1 MPSKVL
7 LTYPLPCETGDQDK
21 LNYDFI
27 ESPVERLHELTQAQ
41 RKEIEGVMC
50 LLSERISKD
59 VLDALPNL
67 KVIANYAVGLDNIDV
82 DECTKRKIMV
92 CHTPDVLTQ
101 ASANHAFSLML
112 NGIRRVD
119 ESARSARRGEWKGW
133 GPEIFLGPSPQDL
146 TLGIVGAGRIGQAL
160 AELAKKAF
168 SMNIVY
174 NSRHT
179 KPAFE
184 KSYNAKALSLDE
196 LLKTSDIVSLHTP
209 LTSETRGLIN
219 KEKLLM
225 MKDKAILINT
235 SRGEVIN
242 QEDLCEV
249 LRNDHLAH
257 VGLDVTTPEPLPQE
271 HELYQFERV
280 TITAHIASAE
290 TSTRLDM
297 SWLCF
302 QNVEEALSGG
312 RPPTLFNTELLE

>member
-7 LTYPLPCETGDQDK
+7 LTYPIPCEAGDRDK
-21 LNYDFI
+21 LTYLFI
-27 ESPVERLHELTQAQ
+27 EAPIERLHELTQTQ
-41 RKEIEGVMC
+41 REEIEGVIC
-50 LLSERISKD
+50 LLSERITID
-59 VLDALPNL
+59 VLDAMPNL
-67 KVIANYAVGLDNIDV
+67 KVIANYAVGLYNIDI
-82 DECTKRKIMV
+82 DACTKRNIMV

-112 NGIRRVD
+112 NGIRRID

-133 GPEIFLGPSPQDL
+133 GPEIFLGSSPQNL
-146 TLGIVGAGRIGQAL
+146 TLGIVGTGRIGQAL
-160 AELAKKAF
+160 AELGKKAF
-168 SMNIVY
+168 GMNIVY
-174 NSRHT
+174 NSRYT

-184 KSYNAKALSLDE
+184 KTFDAKALPLNQ
-196 LLKTSDIVSLHTP
+196 LLKTSDVVSLHTP

-225 MKDKAILINT
+225 MKAKAILINT

-249 LRNDHLAH
+249 LRSDHLAH
-257 VGLDVTTPEPLPQE
+257 VGLDVTTPEPLPKD

-280 TITAHIASAE
+280 TITPHIASAE
-290 TSTRLDM
+290 LPTRQDM

-312 RPPTLFNTELLE
+312 RPPTLFNTEVLK